1 MYYSKYYR
9 DKSDVTV
16 WYSKTHVKCQVISVH
31 EILEEVQM
39 KKFLSTRLG
48 PSKAFGNSI

>member
-1 MYYSKYYR
+1 MLSTTEINWMLQYGI
-9 DKSDVTV
+9 
-16 WYSKTHVKCQVISVH
+16 SKTHVKCQVISVH

>member
-1 MYYSKYYR
+1 MLSTTEINWMLQYGI
-9 DKSDVTV
+9 
-16 WYSKTHVKCQVISVH
+16 SKTHVKCQVISVH

-39 KKFLSTRLG
+39 KFLSTRLG